1 MASGRGA
8 LRRVLELAIRSR
20 IRESIGGHQPVRS
33 VKNTEDKKASAP
45 TKEVTGTSRPD
56 LSPPQSIYG
65 FTMKDIDGQ
74 DVKLKSYRGKVLLI
88 VNVASRCGFTPQYAG
103 LEMLYEKYRAQGL
116 VILGFPAN
124 NFLGQEPGT
133 NEEIKSFCSA
143 RYNVTFP
150 MFAKISVKG
159 KDQHPLYR
167 YLTDKKTDPEHAGEI
182 SWNFSK
188 FLVDRQGR
196 IINRFGTRTTPTDEQ
211 LIKAIEQALK
221 E

>member
-1 MASGRGA
+1 
-8 LRRVLELAIRSR
+8 
-20 IRESIGGHQPVRS
+20 
-33 VKNTEDKKASAP
+33 
-45 TKEVTGTSRPD
+45 
-56 LSPPQSIYG
+56 
-65 FTMKDIDGQ
+65 MKDIDGQ